1 MKDIKE
7 PDNQQEIPKQKAK
20 TKRKT
25 KSMSNNSILN
35 LLLEFPFIKILPSY
49 VIQEIS
55 HSITEQKCLKHE
67 IVLKQGDPI
76 TNLYIVKSGSFIF
89 TINHESIAQVSQ
101 DIHSFIQYQ
110 AITEEPFLEKRRYEL
125 TGKIKNYEQI
135 PIFIYQRKKFFGDI
149 EIIIGRN
156 NSLFNII
163 ANEENSSL
171 YVIDRIKWVRLTR
184 RIRIIFTKITLKKIE
199 MIYERII
206 NVLKGK
212 NYLNIDKMKLYKEKI
227 HEQIEVNNNFDIY
240 SKILEKNEKR
250 LKNDVD
256 KYNLNKINEKYRK
269 DKLKS
274 LRNFYYNKDYLLNL
288 FKFPNILKDDVKTD
302 LNKYLFIIKDKDTQK
317 FKLRNTISKFNL
329 EQDASKFNIISNK
342 RNQNAKSNLFMTN
355 LIKPVKN
362 YSANNIYDSIKTQK
376 ILRTKRIKN
385 MTLGQEI
392 NTQKSSLNINSSS
405 LINFYKSSKIIY
417 KSNDQKRSSKS
428 LQDTINN
435 YNENVLSKK
444 MNNLI
449 LQTILNKGNNTNK
462 KNILKSI
469 ALKGRNKLKLANK
482 KTASLHSDYKRER
495 MNKDLIDNIL
505 KEKYQSSKDKLIEKL
520 FGNKSD
526 EVSFNI
532 KKYNNI
538 LD

>member
-1 MKDIKE
+1 
-7 PDNQQEIPKQKAK
+7 
-20 TKRKT
+20 
-25 KSMSNNSILN
+25 
-35 LLLEFPFIKILPSY
+35 
-49 VIQEIS
+49 
-55 HSITEQKCLKHE
+55 
-67 IVLKQGDPI
+67 
-76 TNLYIVKSGSFIF
+76 
-89 TINHESIAQVSQ
+89 
-101 DIHSFIQYQ
+101 
-110 AITEEPFLEKRRYEL
+110 
-125 TGKIKNYEQI
+125 
-135 PIFIYQRKKFFGDI
+135 
-149 EIIIGRN
+149 
-156 NSLFNII
+156 
-163 ANEENSSL
+163 
-171 YVIDRIKWVRLTR
+171 
-184 RIRIIFTKITLKKIE
+184 
-199 MIYERII
+199 
-206 NVLKGK
+206 
-212 NYLNIDKMKLYKEKI
+212 
-227 HEQIEVNNNFDIY
+227 
-240 SKILEKNEKR
+240 
-250 LKNDVD
+250 
-256 KYNLNKINEKYRK
+256 
-269 DKLKS
+269 
-274 LRNFYYNKDYLLNL
+274 
-288 FKFPNILKDDVKTD
+288 
-302 LNKYLFIIKDKDTQK
+302 
-317 FKLRNTISKFNL
+317 
-329 EQDASKFNIISNK
+329 
-342 RNQNAKSNLFMTN
+342 MTN

-362 YSANNIYDSIKTQK
+362 YSANNIFDSIKTQK

-417 KSNDQKRSSKS
+417 KSNDQKLSSKS

-505 KEKYQSSKDKLIEKL
+505 KVKYQSSKDKLIEKL

-526 EVSFNI
+526 ELSFNI